1 MAELQL
7 PQHVRPRHTEN
18 VRNMAL
24 TKTNKRQTRNAIN
37 MNIPPVHYHYPM
49 KAYRGRGGNVPPIKL
64 Q

>member
-18 VRNMAL
+18 VRTMAL

-37 MNIPPVHYHYPM
+37 MNIPPY
-49 KAYRGRGGNVPPIKL
+49 IITTS
-64 Q
+64 